1 MVADII
7 FVVVVGGV
15 KPVDNPRTRRRTR
28 VCTREKLGI
37 TLPRFQ
43 QHRAKTRFSLSIFP
57 PVPFD
62 SFFFPFALF
71 ENLRAF
77 PHFFPK
83 FSNLA
88 PLFTRSTACEYQ
100 PVENPKSP
108 DFSTC
113 GQLCEKS
120 RFNRVM
126 HRGTL
131 GERPLLREK
140 RLSPRPPLPKSGWRL
155 AGAVLLA
162 WFRLQVGCGFLHIGR
177 VHGG

>member
-15 KPVDNPRTRRRTR
+15 KPVDNPRTRRNTR
-28 VCTREKLGI
+28 VCAREKLGI

-77 PHFFPK
+77 SPFLPQIFQ
-83 FSNLA
+83 FSAALHA
-88 PLFTRSTACEYQ
+88 PQ
-100 PVENPKSP
+100 PVSTSLWKTQNPQIFQHVDSSVKKADSTELCTGARWGRGRFSERRASP
-108 DFSTC
+108 PDP
-113 GQLCEKS
+113 LS
-120 RFNRVM
+120 RRAAGVWRV
-126 HRGTL
+126 RCCWL
-131 GERPLLREK
+131 G
-140 RLSPRPPLPKSGWRL
+140 
-155 AGAVLLA
+155 
-162 WFRLQVGCGFLHIGR
+162 RLQVGCGFLHIAR